1 MQTGKGN
8 FMTNKVM
15 AACLVA
21 LMGFGGFVSTA
32 TTSEAAGKGYCREV
46 ARDYANRKA
55 GGKQILTGA
64 AVGAGLGA
72 LTGAIVPGLK
82 TGTGALIGAGVG
94 TLGGG
99 INANSK
105 WKKYYNRRYA
115 ECRSW

>member
-1 MQTGKGN
+1 MMKTFAATGL
-8 FMTNKVM
+8 
-15 AACLVA
+15 AA
-21 LMGFGGFVSTA
+21 LMALGTVVA
-32 TTSEAAGKGYCREV
+32 TTTPSEAAGKRYCQQV

-94 TLGGG
+94 TVGGG
-99 INANSK
+99 INANKK
-105 WKKYYNRRYA
+105 WRKYYNRAYA
-115 ECRSW
+115 ECRAN